1 MNYDSFID
9 VFDEALTVKN
19 RIAEVADLRDRIEL
33 EHYYEMLLNK
43 MAEMAGTT
51 SLRID
56 SIIDG
61 MLNILRGE
69 NAPLY

>member
-9 VFDEALTVKN
+9 VFDEALAVKG

-33 EHYYEMLLNK
+33 EHYYEKLLNK

-56 SIIDG
+56 SIIEG